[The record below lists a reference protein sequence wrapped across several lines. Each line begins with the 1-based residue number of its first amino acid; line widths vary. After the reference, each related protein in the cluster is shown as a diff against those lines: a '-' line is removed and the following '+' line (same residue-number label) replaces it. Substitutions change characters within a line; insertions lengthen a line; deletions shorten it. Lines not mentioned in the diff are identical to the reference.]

1 MPARPPSS
9 VRAALD
15 GKHNM
20 LQPGQVRCRVIQEDK
35 TLNKS
40 RGFTLIELMI
50 VVAVVAILAAIAL
63 PSYNEHVRK
72 TRRTQAK
79 ADLSEIAQA
88 LEREFTLQRS
98 YAGFPETFDQS
109 PRTGTKYYTISYDL
123 DTTTYEITA
132 TPVAPQDK
140 DTKCKILSL
149 NQLGQKTATGTLGV
163 AGCW

>member
-1 MPARPPSS
+1 MSARIPASI
-9 VRAALD
+9 RATLD
-15 GKHNM
+15 EKDNM
-20 LQPGQVRCRVIQEDK
+20 LQPGHMYCRIIQEDK
-35 TLNKS
+35 ALNKS

-88 LEREFTLQRS
+88 LERQFTLQRT
-98 YAGFPETFDQS
+98 YAAFPETFNQS
-109 PRTGTKYYTISYDL
+109 PRTGTPYYTISYAL
-123 DTTTYEITA
+123 AATTYVITA

-140 DTKCKILSL
+140 DTKCKVLSL